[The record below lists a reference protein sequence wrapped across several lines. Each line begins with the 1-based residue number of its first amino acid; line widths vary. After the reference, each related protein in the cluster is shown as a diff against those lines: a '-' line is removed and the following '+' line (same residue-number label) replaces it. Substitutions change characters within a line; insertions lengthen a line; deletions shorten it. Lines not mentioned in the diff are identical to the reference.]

1 MLPLNRK
8 RQLIFKLLV
17 AVTAIW
23 ACAMTYHKLTERGTS
38 LPDLPESVSI
48 PNTSDPIYKSGDPNQ
63 EGEHGKAVNIDKSS
77 LTQSQ
82 RKSYDLGFQ
91 TYAFNRY
98 ASDLISIHRTLPVI
112 ADKELLK
119 ELILVDDFSDM
130 PHTKEPLS
138 KYMAQLP
145 KVNILRLEKRHG
157 LVRARLRGAA
167 AAKGKVL
174 TFLDSHCECMEGWLE
189 PLLDRIKRNNTTV
202 VCPVIDIID
211 DKTFEYLYSNGD
223 FGDVSERKKLRER
236 LGCKS
241 FKWYLDNIF
250 PELFIPG
257 ESIAKGQLQN
267 QGAPYCI
274 QADTDFTRSEKPI
287 TPFPCIEN
295 LGTQP
300 WMLSKNGE
308 IRRDL
313 TCMDYGGKTVME
325 IECHGMKGNQEWGYN
340 HQTGRVFHVASQ
352 KCLEMTSD
360 GSALRM
366 EPCDATNKYQR
377 WKFEGYNEEKA
388 KKYGIDAA

>member
-38 LPDLPESVSI
+38 
-48 PNTSDPIYKSGDPNQ
+48 
-63 EGEHGKAVNIDKSS
+63 
-77 LTQSQ
+77 
-82 RKSYDLGFQ
+82 
-91 TYAFNRY
+91 
-98 ASDLISIHRTLPVI
+98 
-112 ADKELLK
+112 
-119 ELILVDDFSDM
+119 
-130 PHTKEPLS
+130 
-138 KYMAQLP
+138 
-145 KVNILRLEKRHG
+145 
-157 LVRARLRGAA
+157 VR
-167 AAKGKVL
+167 
-174 TFLDSHCECMEGWLE
+174 WLE